1 MKTAALAQVSKT
13 GSRPTGQS
21 PASATLKTDWAVG
34 EMLPQS
40 LQPSSNTQAAAKNG
54 SSGRDSH
61 RKSPS
66 IAPAFRSLAL
76 QTSNGDPG
84 SFNPEL
90 CGGSRLSQTLAW

>member
-21 PASATLKTDWAVG
+21 PASATLQTDWAVG
-34 EMLPQS
+34 ETLPQS

-54 SSGRDSH
+54 SSGGDSH
-61 RKSPS
+61 RQTPS